1 MNLGVIDDDTL
12 KQQWEKYCK
21 SDDKNPEHYRFGAF
35 VEFLAKKEHFTDT
48 DIQKILG
55 LDEDTALGGDLR
67 DSRLIAFVESGAL
80 TDNQFQA
87 LAPERAIRKSPCS
100 KNTNESVYFGIFEP
114 KESMR
119 SPDQESGRRMTSSC
133 MKHFWR
139 QRMQPLRTSN
149 G

>member
-1 MNLGVIDDDTL
+1 METSEIISLLGYTDRWINLGVINDDTL

-67 DSRLIAFVESGAL
+67 D
-80 TDNQFQA
+80 
-87 LAPERAIRKSPCS
+87 
-100 KNTNESVYFGIFEP
+100 
-114 KESMR
+114 
-119 SPDQESGRRMTSSC
+119 QESGRRMTSSC
-133 MKHFWR
+133 MKRFWR